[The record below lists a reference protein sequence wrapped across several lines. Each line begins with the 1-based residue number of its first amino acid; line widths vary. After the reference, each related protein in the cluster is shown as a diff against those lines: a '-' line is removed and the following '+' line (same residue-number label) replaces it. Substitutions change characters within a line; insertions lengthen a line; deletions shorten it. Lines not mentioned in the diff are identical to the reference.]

1 MCGICGEIRFDNL
14 EINRQTAKKMINAVA
29 RRGPDNEGL
38 YFNKH
43 VFLGHRRLSVIDI
56 TERSNQPMTDYS
68 LKMTIIF
75 NGVIYNYKEL
85 RSRLEK
91 EGYGFFS
98 DGDTEVILKSY
109 HFFGEKCVDYFDGV
123 FAFCIFDQNK
133 GSLFLSRDRLG
144 IKPLYYTLNDNFFRF
159 SSTAKSLINL
169 ESNETE
175 VDKVSLHY
183 HFTLHSVVPAPRTVI
198 NSIKKLEPGH
208 NIKINFDGKVENK
221 QYYSFNDLSIDSSI
235 NENDILDEIE
245 RLLIL
250 AIKKRLTTAD
260 VPVGVLLSGGLD
272 SSLITAIASKHCL
285 SDVNTF
291 SIGFPT
297 IGNEEGNEYYYSDKV
312 AKQFNTSHQK
322 IYLSEDELLENLD
335 DAISCMPEPM
345 SSQDSS
351 AFFLLGKEV
360 SKRQKVVLS
369 GQGADELFGGYFWY
383 DKMEKLESSHIE
395 KFSKNYFDRD
405 HVDFC
410 KTITEKYC
418 NDDYSK
424 KLIKDLLEKQR
435 PNLSF
440 LDRVFRTDL
449 STLIID
455 DPVKRVDSMTMAW
468 GLETR
473 VPFLDIKL
481 IEFMLTIPSELK
493 IMNGGKYHLKKIAKK
508 YISDE
513 LINREKY
520 YFPVPPLKIIK
531 NKFFD
536 YMKNI
541 LMSDSCKER
550 GLFRRKNV
558 EMLLDQPNK
567 YLTQLNG
574 NKLWHLAVFERW
586 FQINVDERKR
596 I

>member
-91 EGYGFFS
+91 EGYSFFS

-123 FAFCIFDQNK
+123 FVFCIFDQNK

-169 ESNETE
+169 ESYETE
-175 VDKVSLHY
+175 VYIVSLHY

-198 NSIKKLEPGH
+198 SSIKKLEPGH

-221 QYYSFNDLSIDSSI
+221 QYYSFNDLSIDSSM

-536 YMKNI
+536 YMKSI

-558 EMLLDQPNK
+558 ETLLDQPNK